1 EAHPGAREVGAV
13 GPVGRGVLGG
23 AVVDRGDDGA
33 VVLSGVIALVVAVA
47 RRGGVPVARGRGGG
61 VVLVVTVAAVTRGRG
76 GRVVVL
82 VGAAHVLR
90 RAARGPGEGADL
102 GDDLGAGLRDRGDGQ
117 RHHGAL
123 GDAQPVGEGDVREQA
138 ARVLDVGVG
147 RLEGAVLAGV
157 HDHGLDLGSA
167 EALGLDVP

>member
-1 EAHPGAREVGAV
+1 MRAEGGPVVGPGSSLGRRSALRHAVAQSQGAGTGEGDHAEGREQRSEAHPGAREVGAV
-13 GPVGRGVLGG
+13 GAVGRGVLGG

-61 VVLVVTVAAVTRGRG
+61 VAPVLAVTVAAVVAVTRGRG

-90 RAARGPGEGADL
+90 RAARGPGE
-102 GDDLGAGLRDRGDGQ
+102 
-117 RHHGAL
+117 
-123 GDAQPVGEGDVREQA
+123 
-138 ARVLDVGVG
+138 
-147 RLEGAVLAGV
+147 
-157 HDHGLDLGSA
+157 
-167 EALGLDVP
+167 